1 MAGTLTSLLADF
13 SSSVVDDASGISLLR
28 AVKVMP
34 EAAPEPQQPSIIDR
48 QAELIKSVEARVRA
62 EERET
67 ARKELEDAIAV
78 ERARHLEDMDHQR
91 TAWTE
96 QQSQAM
102 SAQISEAIGQ
112 LEANISERV
121 ANILVPFVADAY
133 RAQSLAE
140 FKGLLG
146 TLLSGRD
153 ASLLKISGP
162 DDLLSA
168 MKIHLRHY
176 GSSIEFI
183 PGEHIEISAK
193 AQDTIVQ
200 TQLNSWSA
208 RLAQALEG

>member
-13 SSSVVDDASGISLLR
+13 SSSVADRPSGIGLLR
-28 AVKVMP
+28 AAKVMP
-34 EAAPEPQQPSIIDR
+34 ETAPEPPPPVVDR
-48 QAELIKSVEARVRA
+48 QAELIKSLEAKVRT
-62 EERET
+62 EEREA
-67 ARKELEDAIAV
+67 ARKELEAAIAA
-78 ERARHLEDMDHQR
+78 ERARHLEDLDHQR
-91 TAWTE
+91 TVWIE

-102 SAQISEAIGQ
+102 AAQVSEAIGQ

-121 ANILVPFVADAY
+121 ANILRPFVTDAY

-140 FKGLLG
+140 FKDLLG
-146 TLLSGRD
+146 VLLSGRD
-153 ASLLKISGP
+153 ASLLKIAGP

-168 MKIHLRHY
+168 MKTHLRSY

-183 PGEHIEISAK
+183 PSEHIEISAK

-200 TQLNSWSA
+200 TQLNSWSV

>member
-1 MAGTLTSLLADF
+1 MAVTLTSLLADF
-13 SSSVVDDASGISLLR
+13 SNSVGDSPSGIGLLR

-34 EAAPEPQQPSIIDR
+34 EAAPEPQQQPAVDR
-48 QAELIKSVEARVRA
+48 QAELIRSVEAKVRA
-62 EERET
+62 EEREA
-67 ARKELEDAIAV
+67 ARKELETAIAA
-78 ERARHLEDMDHQR
+78 ERARHLDELDHQR
-91 TAWTE
+91 IVWVE
-96 QQSQAM
+96 QQSEAM
-102 SAQISEAIGQ
+102 AAQVTNAIEQ

-121 ANILVPFVADAY
+121 ANILRPFLADAY

-140 FKGLLG
+140 FKDHLE

-153 ASLLKISGP
+153 AGLLKISGP

-168 MKIHLRHY
+168 MQIHLRRY

-183 PGEHIEISAK
+183 PSEHIEISAK